1 VGVAGSSG
9 AAGTTTTGG
18 GGATTTVDCT
28 ATLPT
33 SGGTAHSGS
42 TQGSAAGQQ
51 WQIWMNGGSGSITT
65 FSTPQFSS
73 TWTLGNNQDF
83 LARTGL
89 KWSGKAASALGT
101 VTAGMNETKTGF
113 GGSYS
118 YIGIY
123 GWATGATTS
132 QNSSGC
138 VEWYIVDDSWNKMPV
153 NPGSTTSMGTAM
165 IDGGTYNIYT
175 RKTTGT
181 GGNSCGSSV
190 QQWMQY
196 YSVRTTART
205 CGTISISQHWAA
217 WEATMNMP
225 MGNPIEASV
234 LVEVG
239 GGSGGTGSIQFP
251 AASVTSTP

>member
-1 VGVAGSSG
+1 V
-9 AAGTTTTGG
+9 TI
-18 GGATTTVDCT
+18 DCS

-33 SGGTAHSGS
+33 SGGTSHSGS
-42 TQGSAAGQQ
+42 TQGTAAGQS
-51 WQIWMNGGSGSITT
+51 WQIWMNAGSGSITT
-65 FSTPQFSS
+65 FSTPAFSS
-73 TWTLGNNQDF
+73 TWTLGNNNDF

-89 KWSGKAASALGT
+89 KWSGKSASALGT
-101 VTAGMNETKTGF
+101 VTAEMNETKTGY

-132 QNSSGC
+132 ANSSGC

-153 NPGSTTSMGTAM
+153 NPGSTTSRGTAM

-175 RKTTGT
+175 RPTTGT

-190 QQWMQY
+190 GQWMQY

-217 WEATMNMP
+217 WQATNNMP
-225 MGNPIEASV
+225 MGNPIEAAV